1 MPEVR
6 EYTPSRLHSFSVNLT
21 CKDADR
27 ALEWYVDVFDARV
40 IGEPIVMD
48 DGTIGHAELLVGD
61 TVFMLADEY
70 PVEGVRSPEELG
82 GNSVTMMLYVPDV
95 EATFARALAQGAI
108 EQRPISSAHGA
119 RMGVLRDPFGHRW
132 FVGTALEADD
142 VPVEDA
148 PGRRFGDIGYL
159 TIEAP
164 DGERARRFYGALF
177 GWQFDGAGGDYHIAT
192 VTPPSGIHGGVDTPD
207 VKVYFRVDD
216 IDGPR
221 RAYASSAARC
231 SR

>member
-1 MPEVR
+1 MTSDPFEALREPRLPIAPSPSFARELRRRIESELGVTTREEIAMPEVR

-95 EATFARALAQGAI
+95 EATFGASARAGRDRTATDQL
-108 EQRPISSAHGA
+108 GA
-119 RMGVLRDPFGHRW
+119 RR
-132 FVGTALEADD
+132 AD
-142 VPVEDA
+142 
-148 PGRRFGDIGYL
+148 GR
-159 TIEAP
+159 
-164 DGERARRFYGALF
+164 
-177 GWQFDGAGGDYHIAT
+177 
-192 VTPPSGIHGGVDTPD
+192 
-207 VKVYFRVDD
+207 
-216 IDGPR
+216 
-221 RAYASSAARC
+221 AA
-231 SR
+231 